1 MRFVFYEYL
10 GAAENKNKQTK
21 NKRRLPQCFTRV
33 AEQCAFWQRNPLTA
47 WAWPLPQNPL
57 S

>member
-21 NKRRLPQCFTRV
+21 KTTRV
-33 AEQCAFWQRNPLTA
+33 AEQCAFCQRNPLTA